1 MTAHDVNAFA
11 AVNLALTKR
20 SQHRLSDREVKPM
33 AGLKLRVRD
42 ERRHLEMALKAI
54 DDAEHHA
61 KMFAISDAAKNDES
75 LKEAALSVR
84 VRIKKARKQ
93 GRYLWGAWLKT
104 TDLQSGG
111 PPEPAVA
118 RRTWC

>member
-1 MTAHDVNAFA
+1 
-11 AVNLALTKR
+11 
-20 SQHRLSDREVKPM
+20 M
-33 AGLKLRVRD
+33 AGPKIRVRD
-42 ERRHLEMALKAI
+42 ERSHLEMALRAI

-84 VRIKKARKQ
+84 SKIKKAKKQ
-93 GRYLWGAWLKT
+93 GRYLWGTWLKAA
-104 TDLQSGG
+104 DLKSGG
-111 PPEPAVA
+111 LPGSAATYDPVSAA